1 MATYWIKAMTRMTTR
16 QIYKAALLSSAV
28 VLGACANG
36 SSDPVYTQ
44 FYSEAGALVDTGDF
58 GNATLNNRLVMTGE
72 RQYTFDLAK
81 RFSTEVDSTVNFAFN
96 SAQLDG
102 TAQAILR
109 NQAGWIRQFPEIRF
123 KVYGHTDAVGTNRAN
138 KSLGKRRADAV
149 VRYLATQG
157 ISRSRLEAVVSFGE
171 TQPLVVTQG
180 RERRNRRTVTE
191 VSGFVKRHPT
201 VMDGKYAQ
209 IIYRDY
215 VNSSIATPTLSTTT
229 VGSLTEN

>member
-1 MATYWIKAMTRMTTR
+1 MRRKLTYAGIVAGLTT
-16 QIYKAALLSSAV
+16 LL
-28 VLGACANG
+28 GCAP

-44 FYSEAGALVDTGDF
+44 FYREAGALADTGYF
-58 GNATLNNRLVMTGE
+58 GNANLNNRLVMTGE
-72 RQYTFDLAK
+72 RQYTLDLAN
-81 RFSTEVDSTVNFAFN
+81 RFAAEVQSMVTFDFN
-96 SAQLDG
+96 SSQLDG

-109 NQAGWIRQFPEIRF
+109 QQADWIRQFPEVRF
-123 KVYGHTDAVGTNRAN
+123 RVYGHTDAVGSNAYNRA
-138 KSLGKRRADAV
+138 LGKRRADAV
-149 VRYLATQG
+149 VRFLTSQG

-201 VMDGKYAQ
+201 VLDGKYAQ

-215 VNSSIATPTLSTTT
+215 VTSAQAPTQLNETTL
-229 VGSLTEN
+229 GENTN